1 MGDNNDESK
10 YLEGNYSA
18 NNPFKAVKE
27 WWEDTKQAQELENAE
42 EYFEAYMQYLKDKK
56 DEHHYLVDGSV
67 LTCTRCTMKPQTPID
82 KEFTAPEGS
91 NEVILKVTMQDRY
104 KNAAEQLFATIKD
117 SKKFDNIE
125 PFGNCLNPPDRDDE
139 RKALELAGESEELRK
154 LGTCRYLMQLND
166 EWENL
171 ISDVGYQEVT
181 GLDNIS
187 LEEITME
194 SILFCKHGG
203 FIYPIDS
210 GYITSENT
218 DEMILFGDEMEFA
231 QKFGLTEEQCVALID
246 IRKYFEEYPELMEK
260 TTIFAFEGLGTI
272 FTDEKAS
279 SWNGTN
285 TYHPNGQFGA
295 IFIVTKEGKLSY
307 ALTNASTL
315 PDNMA
320 VSATVCEGIYRMVST
335 KHKSNQEDGYA
346 AVQLRDFDT
355 YSSTLPAYNSKNEDD
370 YASGINLHMAGL
382 IVNDDAVYSTGC
394 ITVPVN
400 VYREFGV
407 EVGFIQDLESNKNA
421 GSDGIYRYAKADL
434 KYDDNAIKDF
444 EGCIVIDRSYYEDGG
459 EYLKYNGPKAEEGK

>member
-27 WWEDTKQAQELENAE
+27 WWEDTKQAQELQNAE

-67 LTCTRCTMKPQTPID
+67 LTCTRCTVKPQTPLD

-210 GYITSENT
+210 GYIQTDVVVEEEEKESEKKYVLNEPVISDPQAVKEYMWNFFCDKGLSEVTVAGILGNVKRECEFDLQWAAQINPNRFGLFQWSSNTNEARRAAFDKWAESENRDVNLIST
-218 DEMILFGDEMEFA
+218 QCEYAYIEMTTGGMFTIILDANDNNPSDLICNYETLINA
-231 QKFGLTEEQCVALID
+231 DTPEEAA
-246 IRKYFEEYPELMEK
+246 R
-260 TTIFAFEGLGTI
+260 IFATSFERCYVSYREG
-272 FTDEKAS
+272 D
-279 SWNGTN
+279 
-285 TYHPNGQFGA
+285 NGQMHYSD
-295 IFIVTKEGKLSY
+295 IQHSY
-307 ALTNASTL
+307 DRQYNA
-315 PDNMA
+315 
-320 VSATVCEGIYRMVST
+320 
-335 KHKSNQEDGYA
+335 
-346 AVQLRDFDT
+346 
-355 YSSTLPAYNSKNEDD
+355 
-370 YASGINLHMAGL
+370 
-382 IVNDDAVYSTGC
+382 
-394 ITVPVN
+394 
-400 VYREFGV
+400 RE
-407 EVGFIQDLESNKNA
+407 I
-421 GSDGIYRYAKADL
+421 
-434 KYDDNAIKDF
+434 YDDMSQ
-444 EGCIVIDRSYYEDGG
+444 R
-459 EYLKYNGPKAEEGK
+459 

>member
-27 WWEDTKQAQELENAE
+27 WWEDTKQAQELQNAE

-67 LTCTRCTMKPQTPID
+67 LTCIRCTVKPQTPLD

-210 GYITSENT
+210 GYIQTDVVVEEESE
-218 DEMILFGDEMEFA
+218 
-231 QKFGLTEEQCVALID
+231 EEQIL
-246 IRKYFEEYPELMEK
+246 EE
-260 TTIFAFEGLGTI
+260 F
-272 FTDEKAS
+272 DS
-279 SWNGTN
+279 S
-285 TYHPNGQFGA
+285 
-295 IFIVTKEGKLSY
+295 
-307 ALTNASTL
+307 
-315 PDNMA
+315 
-320 VSATVCEGIYRMVST
+320 
-335 KHKSNQEDGYA
+335 
-346 AVQLRDFDT
+346 
-355 YSSTLPAYNSKNEDD
+355 
-370 YASGINLHMAGL
+370 
-382 IVNDDAVYSTGC
+382 
-394 ITVPVN
+394 
-400 VYREFGV
+400 
-407 EVGFIQDLESNKNA
+407 
-421 GSDGIYRYAKADL
+421 DL
-434 KYDDNAIKDF
+434 KAVK
-444 EGCIVIDRSYYEDGG
+444 
-459 EYLKYNGPKAEEGK
+459 KYMWNYFCWG